1 MGWRPGARRII
12 TPVKSASVGLVHD
25 RVTESVVVSV
35 TESPVTG
42 PGAVVSGGG
51 GGVLVVAVAVAAVAW
66 LGMASWANRA

>member
-42 PGAVVSGGG
+42 PGAVVSVMVMSLAGDST
-51 GGVLVVAVAVAAVAW
+51 AAAP
-66 LGMASWANRA
+66 LPQTATAR